1 MKVRPTTTARHTV
14 TVVHAGK
21 TVVYRLDLEPAYTI
35 WYTPAAA
42 AAVGAAVVMVYADDT
57 TMRYA
62 DDTAM
67 EYAA

>member
-1 MKVRPTTTARHTV
+1 MKVRPTSTDRHAV
-14 TVVHAGK
+14 TVVHAGN
-21 TVVYRLDLEPAYTI
+21 TVVHRLDLEPAYTI

-42 AAVGAAVVMVYADDT
+42 AGSVGGFMVYADDT